1 MKEKNVAIIPA
12 RAGSKGIPNK
22 NIKEFLGKPLIAWAI
37 ESALESKH
45 IDRVILSSQDPKI
58 LAIAREYGAET
69 PFIRPEEISRST
81 TATEPVLEHAFEWM
95 VVNENYRADSIVLLM
110 PTNPLRSAKL
120 IDNCIEY
127 YFSEEIDSLMTVSE
141 SPAHST
147 PYWTVVS
154 NNNRASFFGGV
165 DLKDGYHQRQAFPEK
180 CFIRNDLVYVINPLN
195 LLTNKPSIYG
205 EENGIFEVDLIYCCD
220 INTES
225 DWEITEQRYKSLY
238 QK

>member
-1 MKEKNVAIIPA
+1 MKTNLAIIPA

-37 ESALESKH
+37 EAALESKH
-45 IDRVILSSQDPKI
+45 IDRVILSSQDSEI
-58 LAIAREYGAET
+58 LEIGREFGAET
-69 PFIRPEEISRST
+69 PFIRPEEISRPI
-81 TATEPVLEHAFEWM
+81 TAIEPVLEHAIEWM
-95 VVNENYRADSIVLLM
+95 VTNDNYRADSIVLLM
-110 PTNPLRSAKL
+110 PTNPLRNAKL

-147 PYWTVVS
+147 PYWTVVC

-180 CFIRNDLVYVINPLN
+180 CFMRNDLVYVINPMN
-195 LLTNKPSIYG
+195 LSMEKPSIYG
-205 EENGIFEVDLIYCCD
+205 KENGIFEVDSIFCCD

-225 DWEITEQRYKSLY
+225 DWEITEQRYKYLY